1 MSAQPK
7 VMDVEQNTPEWLN
20 ERSKYMG
27 SSDAPIALRYSSF
40 KSPIDLAQEK
50 KIARTSYHNPDPETK
65 QQHRGHSLE
74 PLIGEIYSMQTGAL
88 IIPGRSYIHE
98 NGIMSASID
107 FETFDYTALVEAKT
121 HYAYQSGNYPES
133 GTPDGVSN
141 YEMIQCQH
149 QMYVAGRY
157 KMDCAVLFG
166 DEKTFDLLV
175 KMLDEGA
182 DVRNVAG
189 MCCDIGMDFRIY
201 PIVRNESL
209 IETMVEMELDFWNR
223 YVLGDEIPCD
233 IRYME
238 PVNGIREATDSE
250 EKTINYLKTQWLIME
265 RAKSEVDRYIDE
277 IKLAIGE
284 NAGIGTYTNGRIT
297 YKKPKS
303 NPKINWQKAAE
314 RCFESMTNDER
325 DEIIRECEETPDLS
339 RRLNLPVSFWKKD
352 L

>member
-7 VMDVEQNTPEWLN
+7 IMECEQNTPEWLE
-20 ERSKYMG
+20 ERTKYIG
-27 SSDAPIALRYSSF
+27 SSDAPIIAGYSSF

-50 KIARTSYHNPDPETK
+50 KIARTSNHHPDPETK
-65 QQHRGHSLE
+65 QQHRGHALE
-74 PLIGEIYSMQTGAL
+74 PLVGEIYSMQTGAL
-88 IIPGRSYIHE
+88 LIPGKSYIHP
-98 NGIMSASID
+98 NGIMAASLD
-107 FETFDYTALVEAKT
+107 FETFDYTSIVEAKT

-157 KMDCAVLFG
+157 EMNCAVLFG
-166 DEKTFDLLV
+166 DEKAFDLLV

-189 MCCDIGMDFRIY
+189 MVLDIGMDFRAY
-201 PIVRNESL
+201 PIIRNETL
-209 IETMVEMELDFWNR
+209 IEALVELELEFWNK

-238 PVNGIREATDSE
+238 PVNGLRTATDAE
-250 EKTINYLKTQWLIME
+250 EKIVNYLKTQWMIMN
-265 RAKSEVDRYIDE
+265 RAKSEVDRLKDE
-277 IKLAIGE
+277 LKMAIGE
-284 NAGIGTYTNGRIT
+284 NEGLESAQGKIT
-297 YKKPKS
+297 YRKPKS
-303 NPKINWQKAAE
+303 NAKTNWQKAAE
-314 RCFESMTNDER
+314 RCFESMTTSER
-325 DEIIRECEETPDLS
+325 EEILKECEEIPDLS
-339 RRLNLPVSFWKKD
+339 RRLNLPVSMWKKD